1 MIKGKFK
8 PPYWY
13 HDNIQIP
20 NHEVNKIKSI
30 INNAPIEELL
40 EPDKKHLTT
49 YFYLEKI
56 DTFFD
61 NFYDKLSVEIM
72 KSIGLFDNTKY
83 EMDYWSQFYRK
94 GMTHRPHHHHASM
107 ILKEGDEVI
116 VEDGADI
123 SWVHFIDVPDQKCF
137 RFTDTKNNF
146 LIPEEQLNG
155 DIICFPS
162 WLWHEAIPNET
173 NKDRLVI
180 AGNITILEHLD

>member
-1 MIKGKFK
+1 MIKSKFK

-20 NHEVNKIKSI
+20 NHELNKIKSI

-40 EPDKKHLTT
+40 DPDKKYLTT

-72 KSIGLFDNTKY
+72 KSIGLFNNTIY
-83 EMDYWSQFYRK
+83 GVDYWSQFYRK
-94 GMTHRPHHHHASM
+94 GMTHRSHHHAST
-107 ILKEGDEVI
+107 IPEE
-116 VEDGADI
+116 GADI

-162 WLWHEAIPNET
+162 WLWHEVIPNET
-173 NKDRLVI
+173 NEDRLVI
-180 AGNITILEHLD
+180 AGNITILEHLDE